1 MTDHERQDWHAFF
14 EDAFS
19 NATEVLDETSSKHPS
34 HTLLTAYVY
43 DQLDAAEAARLSVH
57 ITKCGA
63 CHREVAQLRAELGSV
78 EREFE
83 AVTASQ
89 SSFSARSAVQ
99 TDQQHAGPVGAPVR
113 NRLRRW
119 RQELTERLQHRRAW
133 VGHAAAFAAAS
144 VAALFVNWQAL
155 QAPQTTSPYTS
166 PQGASGVWWAPWV
179 VGFWAFVVIVHGIVV
194 WRKRHRS

>member
-1 MTDHERQDWHAFF
+1 MTDQERQDWHAFF

-43 DQLDAAEAARLSVH
+43 DQLDTAEAARLSVH
-57 ITKCGA
+57 ITRCGA

-83 AVTASQ
+83 AVTASE
-89 SSFSARSAVQ
+89 SPFSARSPIQ
-99 TDQQHAGPVGAPVR
+99 IDHKHERTIGSSVR
-113 NRLRRW
+113 NRLLRW
-119 RQELTERLQHRRAW
+119 QQELAERLQNRRAW

-144 VAALFVNWQAL
+144 IAALLLNWQAL

-166 PQGASGVWWAPWV
+166 TQGASGVWWAPWV
-179 VGFWAFVVIVHGIVV
+179 VGLWALVVIVHGIVV